1 MLRASRVAASVDSEA
16 SVADYSVWMDY
27 SVLAYWDRVDSDQ
40 VYLELADSVLALR
53 VESMAYLDDFPAP
66 KVDD

>member
-1 MLRASRVAASVDSEA
+1 
-16 SVADYSVWMDY
+16 MDY